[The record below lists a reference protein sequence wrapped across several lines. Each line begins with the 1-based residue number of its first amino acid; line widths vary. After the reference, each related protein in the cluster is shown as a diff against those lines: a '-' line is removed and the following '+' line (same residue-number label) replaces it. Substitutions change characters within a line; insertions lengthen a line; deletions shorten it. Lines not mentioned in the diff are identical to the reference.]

1 MSNYRVVCTCKE
13 EAYEPNAHSHI
24 VGLGTGDARGFS
36 RLWTIGEIYVAL
48 DNGEVFYTTSPSS
61 LAISTV
67 RNHICPTCRI
77 FYTVQLGDEAISDYN
92 LHGLPTCE

>member
-24 VGLGTGDARGFS
+24 VGLGTGDARGCS

-77 FYTVQLGDEAISDYN
+77 FYTVQLGDEAISDNN